1 MSVKNATILDRIWL
15 EGTNDYQQRV
25 PQATQQGVAA
35 VAEFLFNPMNKMYY
49 NQFVDALV
57 NRIGMTRIN
66 SRIWD
71 NPLSKFKKGNLPY
84 GSTVQDLGIKWIK
97 AHSYRDDLD
106 SLLEVNRP
114 LVEQAF
120 YTLNR
125 RDQYPISTN
134 YDELRNAFVDEYG
147 LNKLINSITDVP
159 ICSDNYDEYIIMKQL
174 VSEYESRFGFFKEQ
188 ISAITNE
195 QTAKDFLVKARAY
208 AGRLKFPSVYYN
220 LVDIPT
226 FASEQE
232 LVLFIDPTSLAY
244 VDVQALAAAFNID
257 KAEIKYRI
265 ELIDEWPI
273 PGAVALLT
281 TEDFFQVYDVLYST
295 TSFYNPQTLTTNYYL
310 NHWEIIAFSPF
321 VPAILFTTEEGT
333 GIDTLTYNV
342 SNIYPYIYS
351 DKNHALLYP
360 TSEPTLSTKYIYATF
375 AGVAPELYEH
385 YITIEPKYFNEN
397 NEEIDIE
404 SGGIYQLELVSGST
418 ALNFSGSAGNNSVS
432 FSLYNSV
439 FFDKIKVVDNKL
451 ILDELFDFMYNH
463 FEDVYTMY
471 AASANV
477 PAYDTL
483 TSASDLY
490 INVVIILQPT
500 YINPSE
506 NSNVSAKTVQ
516 LTFRNSEGI
525 AKVSRELG
533 IN

>member
-25 PQATQQGVAA
+25 PQASQQGVAA

-71 NPLSKFKKGNLPY
+71 NPLTKFKKGNLPY

-106 SLLEVNRP
+106 TLLEVNRP

-159 ICSDNYDEYIIMKQL
+159 ISSDNYDEYIIMKQL
-174 VSEYESRFGFFKEQ
+174 VAEYESRYGFFKEQ

-265 ELIDEWPI
+265 EVIDEWPI

-321 VPAILFTTEEGT
+321 VPAILFTTAEGT
-333 GIDTLTYNV
+333 SIETLRQRISGFTVGLQYSSGETIDGAALKSKAPDGIIHFV
-342 SNIYPYIYS
+342 
-351 DKNHALLYP
+351 
-360 TSEPTLSTKYIYATF
+360 
-375 AGVAPELYEH
+375 PELTGTFTDSNNTTVNNDN
-385 YITIEPKYFNEN
+385 ISVKPDTFLLTFNSRN
-397 NEEIDIE
+397 TTGQSTSDQSCMIQY
-404 SGGIYQLELVSGST
+404 SFTSAGST
-418 ALNFSGSAGNNSVS
+418 RQEQVFIDEITDVLKYDVLTSNVIVDYDAIYNTALQSAK
-432 FSLYNSV
+432 LYDIAISEV
-439 FFDKIKVVDNKL
+439 QGVIM
-451 ILDELFDFMYNH
+451 II
-463 FEDVYTMY
+463 
-471 AASANV
+471 SANG
-477 PAYDTL
+477 
-483 TSASDLY
+483 
-490 INVVIILQPT
+490 ICT
-500 YINPSE
+500 YQNPSE
-506 NSNVSAKTVQ
+506 PATQLYITPITFTVVLSA
-516 LTFRNSEGI
+516 
-525 AKVSRELG
+525 
-533 IN
+533 

>member
-25 PQATQQGVAA
+25 PQASQQGVAA

-71 NPLSKFKKGNLPY
+71 NPLTKFKKGNLPY

-106 SLLEVNRP
+106 TLLEVNRP

-159 ICSDNYDEYIIMKQL
+159 ISSDNYDEYIIMKQL
-174 VSEYESRFGFFKEQ
+174 VAEYESRYGFFKEQ

-321 VPAILFTTEEGT
+321 VPAILFTTEQGT
-333 GIDTLTYNV
+333 GIDTIRQNVASLTVAMKY
-342 SNIYPYIYS
+342 SNGEPLES
-351 DKNHALLYP
+351 GTTLLR
-360 TSEPTLSTKYIYATF
+360 SKAQDGIIHFVPTLGGTLTD
-375 AGVAPELYEH
+375 
-385 YITIEPKYFNEN
+385 EN
-397 NEEIDIE
+397 NNSINNNNVAVKPDAFMLVFNNKDQEGTTDVPCTFTFSYLTTGQSQSQQVFIDDITD
-404 SGGIYQLELVSGST
+404 I
-418 ALNFSGSAGNNSVS
+418 
-432 FSLYNSV
+432 LY
-439 FFDKIKVVDNKL
+439 
-451 ILDELFDFMYNH
+451 Y
-463 FEDVYTMY
+463 DV
-471 AASANV
+471 
-477 PAYDTL
+477 L
-483 TSASDLY
+483 TS
-490 INVVIILQPT
+490 NVVINYDAVIKAAEKSAKIQSGDTFKSVAENSINLAIKTYSIAT
-500 YINPSE
+500 YINPSG
-506 NSNVSAKTVQ
+506 STSTY
-516 LTFRNSEGI
+516 T
-525 AKVSRELG
+525 AKVQFNVVFGS
-533 IN
+533 